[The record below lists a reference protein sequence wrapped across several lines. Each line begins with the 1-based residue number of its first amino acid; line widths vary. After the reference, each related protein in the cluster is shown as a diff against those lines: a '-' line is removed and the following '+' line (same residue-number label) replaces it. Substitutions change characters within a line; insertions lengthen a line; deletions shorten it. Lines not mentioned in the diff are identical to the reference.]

1 MPYRAPLKE
10 YQFLLDHVVDYAQ
23 IAGTDRFCEASSDV
37 VEAVL
42 TEAGRLCEEVL
53 DPLQRTATQ
62 IQRGW
67 KMVSC
72 AHHTALQKAIE
83 RSQMAAGYL
92 HLLARNMAE
101 WGCPSR

>member
-42 TEAGRLCEEVL
+42 SEAGRLCEEVL
-53 DPLQRTATQ
+53 DPLQRNGDTDPARLENGIVRTSHGFAEGY
-62 IQRGW
+62 R
-67 KMVSC
+67 
-72 AHHTALQKAIE
+72 AI
-83 RSQMAAGYL
+83 ANGLGIYI
-92 HLLARNMAE
+92 
-101 WGCPSR
+101 C

>member
-42 TEAGRLCEEVL
+42 SEAGRLCEEVL
-53 DPLQRTATQ
+53 DPLQRNGDTDPARLERAATSR
-62 IQRGW
+62 RGTRLHTF
-67 KMVSC
+67 C
-72 AHHTALQKAIE
+72 AQHGSLRPQP
-83 RSQMAAGYL
+83 L
-92 HLLARNMAE
+92 
-101 WGCPSR
+101 PP

>member
-42 TEAGRLCEEVL
+42 SEAGRLCEEV
-53 DPLQRTATQ
+53 
-62 IQRGW
+62 
-67 KMVSC
+67 
-72 AHHTALQKAIE
+72 
-83 RSQMAAGYL
+83 RSHQG
-92 HLLARNMAE
+92 
-101 WGCPSR
+101 